1 MDRVVYFRFWLQKMW
16 LKIID
21 EEGWSTFS
29 NCTIIAFAKS
39 SASAGG
45 SLDDRQVSS
54 IHRLKGISRI
64 NIIVIAGLIFY
75 WGCGSIHSHHLNL
88 SDHHHLHHYHHFL
101 TCVNYRNSFSQ
112 DQLHCHDQPNHYV
125 IALGIVGAV
134 EFFSWWTSN
143 LSLNHRH
150 HHRDYNRQGPRL
162 TLGSTG
168 LRSKNITFLGVRSPN
183 PLPEASWLGN
193 LTRLQWLYWEAPI
206 LKKIGYK
213 RALLESAK
221 KKQSTKCLS
230 GFF

>member
-1 MDRVVYFRFWLQKMW
+1 MW

-64 NIIVIAGLIFY
+64 NIIVIAGLIFI
-75 WGCGSIHSHHLNL
+75 GDVVQFTHIISIFPTINI
-88 SDHHHLHHYHHFL
+88 FIIINIFWI
-101 TCVNYRNSFSQ
+101 VFSQ
-112 DQLHCHDQPNHYV
+112 DQLHCHDQPLRPRN
-125 IALGIVGAV
+125 GDNQ
-134 EFFSWWTSN
+134 F
-143 LSLNHRH
+143 HRH
-150 HHRDYNRQGPRL
+150 CRCCWILPIM
-162 TLGSTG
+162 
-168 LRSKNITFLGVRSPN
+168 NIKSVF
-183 PLPEASWLGN
+183 ESWSWSSW
-193 LTRLQWLYWEAPI
+193 LQWLYWEAPI

-221 KKQSTKCLS
+221 KTVHKVSVR
-230 GFF
+230 FFLIWASLTAMESSNGRRVSSNSSKS

>member
-1 MDRVVYFRFWLQKMW
+1 MDRCSTLWVVYFRFWLQKMW

-64 NIIVIAGLIFY
+64 NIIVIAELIFY

-112 DQLHCHDQPNHYV
+112 DQLHCHDQPLRPRN
-125 IALGIVGAV
+125 GDNQ
-134 EFFSWWTSN
+134 F
-143 LSLNHRH
+143 HRH
-150 HHRDYNRQGPRL
+150 CRCCWILPIM
-162 TLGSTG
+162 
-168 LRSKNITFLGVRSPN
+168 NIKSVF
-183 PLPEASWLGN
+183 ESWSWSSW
-193 LTRLQWLYWEAPI
+193 LQWLYWEAPI